1 MPTDQLRRALIAAG
15 PDEVQVI
22 RLQLI
27 AAGEMALADS
37 DPGCFLYGALAS
49 AISVDDGDVY
59 PHLVAAALKVNDL
72 DTDRVIGVINEL
84 IAVDP
89 EQTGLVGA
97 LAREVFIAAL
107 DGVRAIVRGWAELD
121 ATDTVPED
129 WTNNP
134 NR

>member
-1 MPTDQLRRALIAAG
+1 
-15 PDEVQVI
+15 
-22 RLQLI
+22 
-27 AAGEMALADS
+27 
-37 DPGCFLYGALAS
+37 
-49 AISVDDGDVY
+49 
-59 PHLVAAALKVNDL
+59 
-72 DTDRVIGVINEL
+72 
-84 IAVDP
+84 
-89 EQTGLVGA
+89 VGA